1 MRFSFDSKRKMV
13 KIFDT
18 IANKEIAAIPTVAID
33 CYIEEWCNGNTRHS
47 KCWASEAKDG
57 GSNPSSSAIKFKGC
71 LDA

>member
-33 CYIEEWCNGNTRHS
+33 CYIDGYSNGKKAVSKTVRSTALTRDMRVRISPHQ
-47 KCWASEAKDG
+47 
-57 GSNPSSSAIKFKGC
+57 P
-71 LDA
+71 